1 MQKRFSALLALLLV
15 LALSLAVQA
24 QPATVTLPAAGG
36 TGYDQVYSQVHAQ
49 LQRHLGYLLS
59 PATIADLA
67 RRLSEQVVAR
77 LGGGTGTPPEP
88 QPAPAPQPV
97 PKPQPVPEPQPA
109 PAPEPAPALR
119 TGLTVDEARMVE
131 LVNQERAKAGLKPL
145 AVDMRLVETAR
156 AKSRDLIEENYFGHI
171 SPKLGSPF
179 EQMQRAGISYRYAG
193 ENLAG
198 APTVDRAHA
207 ALMKSP
213 GHRANILSPH
223 FTRIGVGIVDGG
235 PYGKMFT
242 QQFVG

>member
-1 MQKRFSALLALLLV
+1 
-15 LALSLAVQA
+15 
-24 QPATVTLPAAGG
+24 
-36 TGYDQVYSQVHAQ
+36 
-49 LQRHLGYLLS
+49 
-59 PATIADLA
+59 
-67 RRLSEQVVAR
+67 
-77 LGGGTGTPPEP
+77 
-88 QPAPAPQPV
+88 
-97 PKPQPVPEPQPA
+97 
-109 PAPEPAPALR
+109 
-119 TGLTVDEARMVE
+119 
-131 LVNQERAKAGLKPL
+131 
-145 AVDMRLVETAR
+145 MRLVETAR